1 MKKIV
6 TFVLALLMLTSLT
19 ACGSTPKESKSVDLK
34 GFYSRL
40 AKEYKWDKGDMVGLT
55 DALLDNYYPGLKKLS
70 AKQLVAEVP
79 QMSSKVNELA
89 FVECKSEADAKKAQR
104 IFQKR
109 IDDQTAGG
117 AMYPETMAAWKKAK
131 VRMNGCYVA
140 MIASADHQSAI
151 EKEFMELFA

>member
-6 TFVLALLMLTSLT
+6 TFALALLMLASLT
-19 ACGSTPKESKSVDLK
+19 ACGSTQKESKSVNLK
-34 GFYSRL
+34 SFYSKL
-40 AKEYKWDKGDMVGLT
+40 EKEYKWGKGDMVGLT
-55 DALLDNYYPGLKKLS
+55 DALLNNYYPGLKKMS

-89 FVECKSEADAKKAQR
+89 FVECKSEATAKEAQK
-104 IFQKR
+104 IFQRR
-109 IDDQTAGG
+109 IDDQVSGG

-131 VRMNGCYVA
+131 VCVKGCYVA

-151 EKEFMELFA
+151 EKEFMGLFA